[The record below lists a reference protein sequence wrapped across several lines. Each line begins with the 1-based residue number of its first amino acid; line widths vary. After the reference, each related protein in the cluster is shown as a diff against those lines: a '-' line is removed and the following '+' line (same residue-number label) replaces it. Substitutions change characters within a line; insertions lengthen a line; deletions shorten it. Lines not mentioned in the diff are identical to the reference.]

1 MVSKK
6 RELKSMIVTGRPG
19 LLSGAPA
26 NLMDTAYPIASSC
39 LFRRG
44 LSAVEFSTENKIAEM
59 ASCLVSVG
67 RIRSI

>member
-6 RELKSMIVTGRPG
+6 RELKSMIVTDRPG
-19 LLSGAPA
+19 LLLGVRTSLTDG
-26 NLMDTAYPIASSC
+26 AYPIASSA
-39 LFRRG
+39 FPRRE
-44 LSAVEFSTENKIAEM
+44 LSVVEFSTKNKIAEM